1 MAWVELDEW
10 EPWNKLALVVA
21 VLLGSLLLLTRPL
34 VWKVDASWLG
44 IIVFVPLAVCCVR
57 WLLRWPANGGQGGAG
72 AHNKFKSNMSRVMW
86 GVLLACVMT
95 RVAVN
100 GIVLA
105 TLLPMPPVLVQAR
118 VLETRGSRSGFNTW
132 VLELENGTQFDVEY
146 GFLRNAPQE
155 MIGQTVRVKVRE
167 NRLGYYVEAE

>member
-1 MAWVELDEW
+1 MAWFELDEW

-34 VWKVDASWLG
+34 VWKADASRLG

-57 WLLRWPANGGQGGAG
+57 WLLRWPASGGQGAAG
-72 AHNKFKSNMSRVMW
+72 ADNKFKSKMSRVMW

-95 RVAVN
+95 RVAIN

-105 TLLPMPPVLVQAR
+105 TLLPMQPALVQAR
-118 VLETRGSRSGFNTW
+118 LLETRGSRYQSGS
-132 VLELENGTQFDVEY
+132 G
-146 GFLRNAPQE
+146 
-155 MIGQTVRVKVRE
+155 
-167 NRLGYYVEAE
+167 

>member
-1 MAWVELDEW
+1 MAWFELDEW

-34 VWKVDASWLG
+34 VWKADASRLG

-57 WLLRWPANGGQGGAG
+57 WLLRWPASGGQGAAG
-72 AHNKFKSNMSRVMW
+72 ADNKFKSKMSRVMW

-95 RVAVN
+95 RGAIN

-105 TLLPMPPVLVQAR
+105 TLLPLQPALVQAR
-118 VLETRGSRSGFNTW
+118 LLETRGSRSGFNTW
-132 VLELENGTQFDVEY
+132 VLELEDGAQFDVEY
-146 GFLRNAPQE
+146 GFLRSAPRK

>member
-1 MAWVELDEW
+1 MAWFKMSEW
-10 EPWNKLALVVA
+10 EWWNKLALVVA

-34 VWKVDASWLG
+34 VWKADASRLG

-105 TLLPMPPVLVQAR
+105 TLLPLPPALVQAR
-118 VLETRGSRSGFNTW
+118 LLEIRGSRSGFNTW
-132 VLELENGTQFDVEY
+132 VLELEDGTQFDVEY
-146 GFLRNAPQE
+146 GFLRSAPRE
-155 MIGQTVRVKVRE
+155 MIGQTVRVEMRE

>member
-1 MAWVELDEW
+1 MDWFEPDEW

-34 VWKVDASWLG
+34 VWKADASRLG

-57 WLLRWPANGGQGGAG
+57 WLLHWPLNRGQGGAG
-72 AHNKFKSNMSRVMW
+72 ADNKFKSNMSRVMW

-95 RVAVN
+95 LVAVN

-105 TLLPMPPVLVQAR
+105 TLLPLQPALVQAR
-118 VLETRGSRSGFNTW
+118 LLETRGSRSGFNTW
-132 VLELENGTQFDVEY
+132 VLELEDGAQFDVEY
-146 GFLRNAPQE
+146 GFLRSAPRE

>member
-1 MAWVELDEW
+1 MAWFEPDEW
-10 EPWNKLALVVA
+10 GPWNKLALVVA

-34 VWKVDASWLG
+34 VWKADASRLG

-57 WLLRWPANGGQGGAG
+57 WLLRWPMNRGQGGAG
-72 AHNKFKSNMSRVMW
+72 VNNKFKSNMSRVMW

-105 TLLPMPPVLVQAR
+105 TLLPLQPALVQAR
-118 VLETRGSRSGFNTW
+118 LLETRGSRSGFNTW
-132 VLELENGTQFDVEY
+132 VLELEDGAQFDVEY
-146 GFLRNAPQE
+146 GFLRSAPRE
-155 MIGQTVRVKVRE
+155 MIGQTVRVKVWE

>member
-1 MAWVELDEW
+1 MAWFEPDEW

-34 VWKVDASWLG
+34 VWKADASRLG

-57 WLLRWPANGGQGGAG
+57 WLLRWSLNRGQGGAG
-72 AHNKFKSNMSRVMW
+72 VNNKFKSNMSRVMW

-105 TLLPMPPVLVQAR
+105 TLLPLQPALVQAR
-118 VLETRGSRSGFNTW
+118 LLETRGSRSGFNTW
-132 VLELENGTQFDVEY
+132 VLELEDGTQFDVEY
-146 GFLRNAPQE
+146 GFLRSAPRE
-155 MIGQTVRVKVRE
+155 MIGQTVRVKVWE
-167 NRLGYYVEAE
+167 NRLGYCVEAE

>member
-1 MAWVELDEW
+1 MAWFEPDEW

-34 VWKVDASWLG
+34 VWKADASRLG
-44 IIVFVPLAVCCVR
+44 IIMFVPLAVCCVR
-57 WLLRWPANGGQGGAG
+57 WLLRWPLNRGQGGAG
-72 AHNKFKSNMSRVMW
+72 VNNKFKSNMSRVMW

-100 GIVLA
+100 GIVLG
-105 TLLPMPPVLVQAR
+105 TLLPLQPALVQAR
-118 VLETRGSRSGFNTW
+118 LLETRGSRSGFNTW

-167 NRLGYYVEAE
+167 NRLGYCVEAE

>member
-1 MAWVELDEW
+1 MAWFEPDEW

-34 VWKVDASWLG
+34 VWKADASRLG
-44 IIVFVPLAVCCVR
+44 IIMFVPLAVCCVR
-57 WLLRWPANGGQGGAG
+57 WLLRWPLNRGQGGAG
-72 AHNKFKSNMSRVMW
+72 VNNKFKLNMSRVMW

-105 TLLPMPPVLVQAR
+105 TLLPLQPALVQAR
-118 VLETRGSRSGFNTW
+118 LLETRGSRSGFNTW

-167 NRLGYYVEAE
+167 NRLGYCVEAE

>member
-1 MAWVELDEW
+1 MAWFEPDEW

-34 VWKVDASWLG
+34 VWKADASRLG

-57 WLLRWPANGGQGGAG
+57 WLLRWPLNRGQGGAG
-72 AHNKFKSNMSRVMW
+72 VNNKFKSNMSRVMW

-105 TLLPMPPVLVQAR
+105 TLLPLQPALVQAR
-118 VLETRGSRSGFNTW
+118 LLETRGSRSGFNTW
-132 VLELENGTQFDVEY
+132 VLELENGAQFDVEY
-146 GFLRNAPQE
+146 GFLRSAPRE
-155 MIGQTVRVKVRE
+155 MIGQTVWVKVRE

>member
-1 MAWVELDEW
+1 MAWFELDEW

-57 WLLRWPANGGQGGAG
+57 WLLCWPASGGQGGAG
-72 AHNKFKSNMSRVMW
+72 ADNKFKSKMSRVMW

-118 VLETRGSRSGFNTW
+118 LLETRGSRSGFNTW
-132 VLELENGTQFDVEY
+132 VLELENDMQFDVEY
-146 GFLRNAPQE
+146 GFLRNALQK
-155 MIGQTVRVKVRE
+155 MIG
-167 NRLGYYVEAE
+167 

>member
-1 MAWVELDEW
+1 MAWFEPDEW

-34 VWKVDASWLG
+34 VWKADASRLG
-44 IIVFVPLAVCCVR
+44 IIMFVPLAVCCVR
-57 WLLRWPANGGQGGAG
+57 WLLRWPLNRGQGGAG
-72 AHNKFKSNMSRVMW
+72 VNNKFKSNMSRVMW

-105 TLLPMPPVLVQAR
+105 TLLPLQPALVQAR
-118 VLETRGSRSGFNTW
+118 LLETRGSRSGFNTW

-167 NRLGYYVEAE
+167 NRLGYCVEAE

>member
-1 MAWVELDEW
+1 MDWFEPDEW

-34 VWKVDASWLG
+34 VWKADASRLG

-57 WLLRWPANGGQGGAG
+57 WLLHWPLNRGQGGAG
-72 AHNKFKSNMSRVMW
+72 ADNKFKSNMSRVVW

-95 RVAVN
+95 LVAVN

-105 TLLPMPPVLVQAR
+105 TLLPLQPALVQAR
-118 VLETRGSRSGFNTW
+118 LLETRGSRSGFNTW
-132 VLELENGTQFDVEY
+132 VLELEDGAQFDVEY
-146 GFLRNAPQE
+146 GFLRSAPRE

-167 NRLGYYVEAE
+167 TRLGYYVEAE

>member
-1 MAWVELDEW
+1 MAWFEPDEW

-34 VWKVDASWLG
+34 VWKADASRLG

-57 WLLRWPANGGQGGAG
+57 WLLRWPASGGQDGAG
-72 AHNKFKSNMSRVMW
+72 VDNKFKSKMSRVMW

-105 TLLPMPPVLVQAR
+105 TLLPLQPALVQAR
-118 VLETRGSRSGFNTW
+118 LLETRGSRSGFNTW
-132 VLELENGTQFDVEY
+132 VLELEDGTQFDVEY
-146 GFLRNAPQE
+146 GFLRSAPRE
-155 MIGQTVRVKVRE
+155 MIGQTVRVKVWE
-167 NRLGYYVEAE
+167 NRLGYCVEAE

>member
-1 MAWVELDEW
+1 MAWFEPNEW

-34 VWKVDASWLG
+34 VWKADTSRLG

-72 AHNKFKSNMSRVMW
+72 ADNKFKSNMSRVMW

-105 TLLPMPPVLVQAR
+105 TLLPLQPALVQAR
-118 VLETRGSRSGFNTW
+118 LLETRGSRSGFNTW
-132 VLELENGTQFDVEY
+132 VLELEDGAQFDVEY
-146 GFLRNAPQE
+146 GFLRSATRE
-155 MIGQTVRVKVRE
+155 MIGQMVRVKVRE

>member
-1 MAWVELDEW
+1 MAWFEPDEW

-34 VWKVDASWLG
+34 VWKADASRLG

-57 WLLRWPANGGQGGAG
+57 WLLRWPASGGQGAAG
-72 AHNKFKSNMSRVMW
+72 ADNKFKSKMSRVMW

-95 RVAVN
+95 RVA
-100 GIVLA
+100 
-105 TLLPMPPVLVQAR
+105 TLLPMPSVLVQAR
-118 VLETRGSRSGFNTW
+118 LLETRGSRSGFNTW

>member
-1 MAWVELDEW
+1 MAWFEPDEW
-10 EPWNKLALVVA
+10 GPWNKLALVVA

-34 VWKVDASWLG
+34 VWKADASRLG

-57 WLLRWPANGGQGGAG
+57 WLRRWPMNRGQGCAG
-72 AHNKFKSNMSRVMW
+72 VNNKFKSNMSRVMW

-105 TLLPMPPVLVQAR
+105 TLLPLQPALVQAR
-118 VLETRGSRSGFNTW
+118 LLETRGSRSGFNTW
-132 VLELENGTQFDVEY
+132 VLELEDGAQFDVEY
-146 GFLRNAPQE
+146 GFLRSAPRE
-155 MIGQTVRVKVRE
+155 MIGQTVRVKVWE

>member
-1 MAWVELDEW
+1 MAWFEPDEW
-10 EPWNKLALVVA
+10 VPWNKLALVVA

-34 VWKVDASWLG
+34 VWKADASRLG

-57 WLLRWPANGGQGGAG
+57 WLLRWPMNRGQGCAG
-72 AHNKFKSNMSRVMW
+72 VNNKFKSNMSRVMW

-105 TLLPMPPVLVQAR
+105 TLLPLQPALVQAR
-118 VLETRGSRSGFNTW
+118 LLETRGSRSGFNTW
-132 VLELENGTQFDVEY
+132 VLELEDGAQFDVEY
-146 GFLRNAPQE
+146 GFLRSAPRE
-155 MIGQTVRVKVRE
+155 MIGQTVRVKVWE